1 MQIGT
6 NMDDI
11 DSSEYR
17 PESLGSARL
26 RAGEP
31 EQQHPEYGL
40 EMVPVQ
46 YGRPISAVGDV
57 SNSVEVDEEAGV
69 AWEDTGRRLVR
80 RNGAFV
86 SDVSSRF
93 KLLPNE
99 RVVSAANRAARNLGA
114 VPFHEY
120 GDGDDD
126 WYIRLDKHVFQDNQ
140 RHRVHALYAWD
151 DPVDIGG
158 GDTVQFG
165 FAVHNS
171 IDGSLSFEI
180 GLFSFRHACANM
192 VTMGVGGQGQ
202 NFDQRDVIAHTKRAH
217 TSGLDIDVED
227 LTATIEDVMVFADDV
242 ADGYREFRDTLIG
255 EEEVVDLIERLPSTN
270 LPDWIDQ
277 RDKPEDERKGASVAE
292 VLEKARVDKAQAA
305 QEEADSDADINPA
318 DMELAPDEKHSIVA
332 ATLGD
337 QEQAPTM
344 WETYNDV
351 TEAVWHDSG
360 TSDQTKRRKFK
371 KLHRSMPPADGVR

>member
-1 MQIGT
+1 MLGT

-26 RAGEP
+26 RAGDA

-40 EMVPVQ
+40 EMVPVE
-46 YGRPISAVGDV
+46 YGRPISAVENT
-57 SNSVEVDEEAGV
+57 SHSVEVDEDEGI

-114 VPFHEY
+114 VPFHEF

-126 WYIRLDKHVFQDNQ
+126 WYIRLDKHVFQDPQ

-171 IDGSLSFEI
+171 IDGSLSFEV

-202 NFDQRDVIAHTKRAH
+202 NFDQREVIAHTKRAH
-217 TSGLDIDVED
+217 TSGLDINVED
-227 LTATIEDVMVFADDV
+227 LTATVEDVMVFADDV
-242 ADGYREFRDTLIG
+242 ASGYREFRDTLIG
-255 EEEVVDLIERLPSTN
+255 EEAVVDLIERLPANN

-277 RDKPEDERKGASVAE
+277 RDKKEDERTGASVAE
-292 VLEKARVDKAQAA
+292 LLEKARVEKAEQAE
-305 QEEADSDADINPA
+305 EEAESDAEINPA
-318 DMELAPDEKHSIVA
+318 DMELTRTEKETIAESVV
-332 ATLGD
+332 D
-337 QEQAPTM
+337 DRDDSM

-351 TEAVWHDSG
+351 TEAVWHSG
-360 TSDQTKRRKFK
+360 NTSDTTKRRKFK
-371 KLHRSMPPADGVR
+371 KLHRTMPPADGVR